1 MPGVGLL
8 LLRGFIALILIDQCL
23 AYIRSGSLDLLAW
36 LAVTFVIVSGI
47 CLLIGFLTPIIAVFA
62 GVSAIAFMISTLP
75 FNHTVIDVIILAA
88 ALALLGPG
96 AFSVDACLFGRREIL
111 IAGKGHK
118 LRKEI

>member
-23 AYIRSGSLDLLAW
+23 AYIRSGKLDLLAW
-36 LAVTFVIVSGI
+36 LVVTFVIVSAS
-47 CLLIGFLTPIIAVFA
+47 CLLAGVLTPIVAGFA
-62 GVSAIAFMISTLP
+62 GVSAIAFLP
-75 FNHTVIDVIILAA
+75 FNHIVVDVIILAT

-96 AFSVDACLFGRREIL
+96 AFSVDARLFGRREIL
-111 IAGKGHK
+111 IATRGHK